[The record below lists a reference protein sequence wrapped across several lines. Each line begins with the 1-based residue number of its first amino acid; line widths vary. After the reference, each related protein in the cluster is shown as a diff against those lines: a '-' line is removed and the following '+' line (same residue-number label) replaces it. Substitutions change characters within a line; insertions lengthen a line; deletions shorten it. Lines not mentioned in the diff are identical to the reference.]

1 MWGMTDSNRRH
12 SRLFQ
17 SGRSKSKKASH
28 SQKKNGA
35 NPVKLS
41 EWGMMDSNRRHS
53 PLFQS
58 GRSKS
63 KKASHFCEAFGG
75 E

>member
-1 MWGMTDSNRRH
+1 MTDSNRRH
-12 SRLFQ
+12 SRLF
-17 SGRSKSKKASH
+17 SRDALKAKKPH
-28 SQKKNGA
+28 IPRKKNGA

-53 PLFQS
+53 RLFQS